1 MPIFKW
7 EGKTLKGQIKK
18 GEFDGADEAAVRVQ
32 LRQQNIIPTKI
43 VSKGKEIKF
52 SLPFGKKVKQ
62 RSIAIFTRQ
71 LATMIDAGLPLVQS
85 LEILSAQQDHKLF
98 KNIIREIRED
108 VEGGSTFAGALKKH
122 PATFDD
128 LYTNLVVAGE
138 EGGILDNILTR
149 LANYIEKAEALKKKV
164 KSALVYP
171 STIVGVAVI
180 VVAILMIFVIPVFEQ
195 MFSSAGQTLPL
206 PTLIVITTSKIIK
219 KYVVVIVP
227 VFIFLGF
234 LLRKY
239 HQTENGKALI
249 DRLLLKLPVFG
260 PLFQKIAVARF
271 SRTLGTLVSS
281 GVPILDG
288 LTIVSKT
295 SGNRTIE
302 TAILNARASI
312 REGETIAEPLGR
324 SGMFPPMVIQM
335 ISVGE
340 STGALDSMLSKIADF
355 YEEEVDVAVANLT
368 SLLEPFL
375 MVFLGVVIGGVVI
388 SMYLPIFNMASEV
401 GSLFSLRVHIP
412 SRSPCLP
419 QPSTGSH
426 PVCEAGSQETFW
438 IG

>member
-7 EGKTLKGQIKK
+7 EGKALKGQSKK
-18 GEFDGADEAAVRVQ
+18 GEFEAPDEAGVRIY
-32 LRQQNIIPTKI
+32 LRQQNIILTK
-43 VSKGKEIKF
+43 VVAKGKEIKF
-52 SLPFGKKVKQ
+52 ALPFKKKVKQ

-85 LEILSAQQDHKLF
+85 LEILSSQQEHNLF

-108 VEGGSTFAGALKKH
+108 VEGGSTFAAALKRH
-122 PATFDD
+122 PGTFDD

-138 EGGILDNILTR
+138 EGGILDTILIR
-149 LANYIEKAEALKKKV
+149 LASYIEKAEALRKKV

-171 STIVGVAVI
+171 SAIVGVAVI
-180 VVAILMIFVIPVFEQ
+180 VVMILMIFVIPVFET

-206 PTLIVITTSKIIK
+206 PTLIVLTMSKLIK
-219 KYVVVIVP
+219 KYVVIIIP
-227 VFIFLGF
+227 LCILIFF
-234 LLRKY
+234 LLKKY
-239 HQTENGKALI
+239 HQTENGRALM
-249 DRLLLKLPVFG
+249 DSLLLKLPVFG

-295 SGNRTIE
+295 AGNKTIE
-302 TAILNARASI
+302 TAILSARTSI

-355 YEEEVDVAVANLT
+355 YEEEVDVAVGNLT
-368 SLLEPFL
+368 SLLEPLL

-388 SMYLPIFNMASEV
+388 SMYLPIFQMASAV
-401 GSLFSLRVHIP
+401 G
-412 SRSPCLP
+412 
-419 QPSTGSH
+419 
-426 PVCEAGSQETFW
+426 
-438 IG
+438 

>member
-7 EGKTLKGQIKK
+7 EGKALRGQVKK
-18 GEFDGADEAAVRVQ
+18 GELEAADEAAVRVY
-32 LRQQNIIPTKI
+32 LRQQSIIPTKI
-43 VSKGKEIKF
+43 VSKGKSINLELSFLK
-52 SLPFGKKVKQ
+52 PKVKQ

-85 LEILSAQQDHKLF
+85 LDILSSQQEHKVF

-108 VEGGSTFAGALKKH
+108 VEGGATFAGALKKH
-122 PATFDD
+122 PATFNE

-171 STIVGVAVI
+171 TTIVGVAII
-180 VVAILMIFVIPVFEQ
+180 VVIILMIFVIPVFEQ

-206 PTLIVITTSKIIK
+206 PTLVVLTISKIMKKYFLIVIPAFAVLI
-219 KYVVVIVP
+219 YA
-227 VFIFLGF
+227 
-234 LLRKY
+234 LRKY
-239 HQTENGKALI
+239 HQTENGKAVI
-249 DRLLLKLPVFG
+249 DRLILKAPVFG
-260 PLFQKIAVARF
+260 LLFQKIAVARF

-295 SGNRTIE
+295 SGNKAIE
-302 TAILNARASI
+302 TAILSARASI

-355 YEEEVDVAVANLT
+355 YEDEVDVAVGNLT
-368 SLLEPFL
+368 SLLEPML
-375 MVFLGVVIGGVVI
+375 MIFLGVVIGGVVI
-388 SMYLPIFNMASEV
+388 SMYLPIFQMASAV
-401 GSLFSLRVHIP
+401 G
-412 SRSPCLP
+412 
-419 QPSTGSH
+419 
-426 PVCEAGSQETFW
+426 
-438 IG
+438 

>member
-1 MPIFKW
+1 M
-7 EGKTLKGQIKK
+7 KK
-18 GEFDGADEAAVRVQ
+18 GEMEAPNEAAIRIH
-32 LRQQNIIPTKI
+32 LRQQNIIPTK
-43 VSKGKEIKF
+43 VASKGTEIRI

-62 RSIAIFTRQ
+62 RSIAVFTRQ

-85 LEILSAQQDHKLF
+85 LEILSQQQESKVF

-122 PATFDD
+122 PATFND

-149 LANYIEKAEALKKKV
+149 LANYIEKSEALKKKV
-164 KSALVYP
+164 KSALIYP
-171 STIVGVAVI
+171 ATIVGVAVI
-180 VVAILMIFVIPVFEQ
+180 VVMILMIFVIPVFET
-195 MFSSAGQTLPL
+195 MFKSAGQSLPL
-206 PTLIVITTSKIIK
+206 PTLIVLTISKLIK
-219 KYVVVIVP
+219 KYVII
-227 VFIFLGF
+227 FIPALILLFYLG
-234 LLRKY
+234 RKY
-239 HQTENGKALI
+239 YQTQNGRAVL

-260 PLFQKIAVARF
+260 PLFKKIAVARF

-288 LTIVSKT
+288 LTIVSRT

-312 REGETIAEPLGR
+312 REGETIAEPLNR
-324 SGMFPPMVIQM
+324 SKIFPPMVIQM

-355 YEEEVDVAVANLT
+355 YEDEVDIAVSNLT

-375 MVFLGVVIGGVVI
+375 MIFLGVVIGGVVI
-388 SMYLPIFNMASEV
+388 SMYLPIFNMASAV
-401 GSLFSLRVHIP
+401 G
-412 SRSPCLP
+412 
-419 QPSTGSH
+419 
-426 PVCEAGSQETFW
+426 
-438 IG
+438 

>member
-1 MPIFKW
+1 MPIYKW
-7 EGKTLKGQIKK
+7 EGKTSKGVLKK
-18 GEFDGADEAAVRVQ
+18 GEMEAPGEAAVRIH

-43 VSKGKEIKF
+43 ASKGKEIKIN
-52 SLPFGKKVKQ
+52 LPFRKKVKQ
-62 RSIAIFTRQ
+62 RAIAIFTRQ

-85 LEILSAQQDHKLF
+85 LEVLSSQQDNKVF

-122 PATFDD
+122 PLTFNE

-171 STIVGVAVI
+171 ATIVGVAII
-180 VVAILMIFVIPVFEQ
+180 VVIILMVFVIPVFETL
-195 MFSSAGQTLPL
+195 FKSAGQTLPL
-206 PTLIVITTSKIIK
+206 PTLIVLTISKLIK
-219 KYVVVIVP
+219 KYVIIFIPAVI
-227 VFIFLGF
+227 
-234 LLRKY
+234 LLFYLFKKY
-239 HQTENGKALI
+239 YQTDGGKALV

-260 PLFQKIAVARF
+260 PLFQKISVARF

-288 LTIVSKT
+288 LSIVSKT

-302 TAILNARASI
+302 TAILNARSSI
-312 REGETIAEPLGR
+312 REGETIAEPLNR
-324 SGMFPPMVIQM
+324 SGIFPPMVIQM

-355 YEEEVDVAVANLT
+355 YEEEVDVAVGNLT

-388 SMYLPIFNMASEV
+388 SMYLPIFQMASAV
-401 GSLFSLRVHIP
+401 G
-412 SRSPCLP
+412 
-419 QPSTGSH
+419 
-426 PVCEAGSQETFW
+426 
-438 IG
+438 

>member
-7 EGKTLKGQIKK
+7 EGKTGKGAIKK
-18 GEFDGADEAAVRVQ
+18 GEMEAPNEAAIRIH

-43 VSKGKEIKF
+43 VSKGKEFKIN
-52 SLPFGKKVKQ
+52 LPFFKKKVNQ

-85 LEILSAQQDHKLF
+85 LEILSQQQESKTF
-98 KNIIREIRED
+98 KNIIRVIRED

-122 PATFDD
+122 PVTFNE

-138 EGGILDNILTR
+138 EGGILDNILLR
-149 LANYIEKAEALKKKV
+149 LANYIEKSEALKKKV
-164 KSALVYP
+164 KSALIYP
-171 STIVGVAVI
+171 ATIVGVAVI
-180 VVAILMIFVIPVFEQ
+180 VVGILMIFVIPVFET
-195 MFSSAGQTLPL
+195 MFKTAGQNLPL
-206 PTLIVITTSKIIK
+206 PTLIVVTLSKIIK
-219 KYVVVIVP
+219 KYVVIFIPAMVILF
-227 VFIFLGF
+227 FI
-234 LLRKY
+234 LRKY
-239 HQTENGKALI
+239 YRTQNGRAVV

-260 PLFQKIAVARF
+260 SLFKKIAVARF

-288 LTIVSKT
+288 LSIVSRT

-312 REGETIAEPLGR
+312 REGETIAEPLNR
-324 SGMFPPMVIQM
+324 SNIFPPMVIQM

-355 YEEEVDVAVANLT
+355 YEEEVDIAVANLT

-388 SMYLPIFNMASEV
+388 SMYLPIFQMASAV
-401 GSLFSLRVHIP
+401 G
-412 SRSPCLP
+412 
-419 QPSTGSH
+419 
-426 PVCEAGSQETFW
+426 
-438 IG
+438 

>member
-7 EGKTLKGQIKK
+7 EGKSIKGQSKK
-18 GEFDGADEAAVRVQ
+18 GEFEAPDEAGVRIY
-32 LRQQNIIPTKI
+32 LRQQNIILTK
-43 VSKGKEIKF
+43 VVAKGKEIKF
-52 SLPFGKKVKQ
+52 ALPFKKKVKQ
-62 RSIAIFTRQ
+62 RSIAVFTRQ

-85 LEILSAQQDHKLF
+85 LEILSSQQEHNLF

-108 VEGGSTFAGALKKH
+108 VEGGSTFASALKKH
-122 PATFDD
+122 PGTFDD

-138 EGGILDNILTR
+138 EGGILDTILIR
-149 LANYIEKAEALKKKV
+149 LATYIEKAEALRKKV

-180 VVAILMIFVIPVFEQ
+180 VVMILMIFVIPVFET
-195 MFSSAGQTLPL
+195 MFGAAGQTLPL
-206 PTLIVITTSKIIK
+206 PTLIVLGLSKLIK
-219 KYVVVIVP
+219 KYVVIIIP
-227 VFIFLGF
+227 LCILIFF

-239 HQTENGKALI
+239 RQTENGRTLI
-249 DRLLLKLPVFG
+249 DGLLLKMPVFG

-295 SGNRTIE
+295 AGNKTIE
-302 TAILNARASI
+302 TAILRARTSI

-324 SGMFPPMVIQM
+324 SKMFPPMVIQM

-355 YEEEVDVAVANLT
+355 YEEEVDVAVGNLT
-368 SLLEPFL
+368 ALLEPFL
-375 MVFLGVVIGGVVI
+375 MIFLGVVIGGVVI
-388 SMYLPIFNMASEV
+388 SMYLPIFQMASAV
-401 GSLFSLRVHIP
+401 G
-412 SRSPCLP
+412 
-419 QPSTGSH
+419 
-426 PVCEAGSQETFW
+426 
-438 IG
+438 